1 MSPEQAKFP
10 YSVVVNSEHYTQRA
24 NHLPVQGGALN
35 AGYTPVDAL
44 CMISNL
50 LGKHGLQ
57 YNVDWW
63 WEGFGSGDYNPNT
76 GHTSRIQLRFKKEEH
91 KLLLHL
97 SPDMDHRL
105 C

>member
-1 MSPEQAKFP
+1 VAFEKFP
-10 YSVVVNSEHYTQRA
+10 HSVVVNCEHYTQRA
-24 NHLPVQGGALN
+24 NHLPVEGGALN

-63 WEGFGSGDYNPNT
+63 WEGFASGDYKPTT
-76 GHTSRIQLRFKKEEH
+76 GSTYKVKIRFAKEEYA
-91 KLLLHL
+91 LLLNL
-97 SPDMDHRL
+97 NFSTTNFL
-105 C
+105 AGV